1 MCVWGVGGG
10 GGGRGLLLTSVTVMM
25 MQQQQFSQESLPP
38 PFPALMDP
46 PPQLRPSFTA
56 PPVPL
61 HHPPSRLPAASLLI
75 FSFPF
80 SLTRVLN
87 RKQQLGWILFLLRL
101 SKKKGL
107 FL

>member
-46 PPQLRPSFTA
+46 PPQLRPSFT